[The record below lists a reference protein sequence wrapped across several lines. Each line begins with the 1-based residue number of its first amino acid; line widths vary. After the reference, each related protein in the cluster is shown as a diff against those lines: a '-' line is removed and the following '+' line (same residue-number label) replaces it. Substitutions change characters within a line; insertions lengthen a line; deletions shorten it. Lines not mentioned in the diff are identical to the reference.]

1 MSAGHFVATLLC
13 GRCCGDAGICSTY
26 VHKLRQQQQ
35 ESWYE
40 RFSIYIHVRP
50 SLNAQSVLPFMQGSL
65 AQLDSQNPVMY
76 IDFPQGRLKFLGT
89 IVFPKNK
96 YMLLKFG
103 QKDVL
108 CEDIFENMVR
118 RCYRLL

>member
-1 MSAGHFVATLLC
+1 MFIKC
-13 GRCCGDAGICSTY
+13 
-26 VHKLRQQQQ
+26 
-35 ESWYE
+35 
-40 RFSIYIHVRP
+40 IHVRP
-50 SLNAQSVLPFMQGSL
+50 SLNDQSLLPSMQGSL

-76 IDFPQGRLKFLGT
+76 IDFPLGRLKFLGT

-108 CEDIFENMVR
+108 CEDIFENMVS
-118 RCYRLL
+118 RCY